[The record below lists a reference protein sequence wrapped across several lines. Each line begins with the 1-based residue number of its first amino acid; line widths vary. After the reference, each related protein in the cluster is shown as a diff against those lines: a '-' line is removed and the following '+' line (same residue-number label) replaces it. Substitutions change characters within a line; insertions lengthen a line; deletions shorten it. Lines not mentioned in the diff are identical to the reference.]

1 MNGEVHNDEKQSTDE
16 PKDNNNNENRMN
28 ILTSELMDTR
38 KERDM
43 LLEEV
48 QLLKQVR
55 MFNVKPIQFYW
66 SFFMCY
72 FCETNNR
79 FHLIIRSMNVIILNW
94 VVESFIDL
102 IL

>member
-1 MNGEVHNDEKQSTDE
+1 MNGEVHEDEKRSTDE

-55 MFNVKPIQFYW
+55 IFYVKSSI
-66 SFFMCY
+66 
-72 FCETNNR
+72 
-79 FHLIIRSMNVIILNW
+79 
-94 VVESFIDL
+94 
-102 IL
+102 